1 MVAMMGD
8 ASGFAYAVVDHVGM
22 GETVDDMRAVTVGK
36 HCWGHYEAERSERRK
51 RNREPEAESLRQCRQ
66 HQFGLLRSLQTRA

>member
-1 MVAMMGD
+1 MVSMMGD
-8 ASGFAYAVVDHVGM
+8 ASGFAHAVVDHVSM
-22 GETVDDMRAVTVGK
+22 GETVDGMRAVTVGK
-36 HCWGHYEAERSERRK
+36 HRWGHYEAECSERRK

>member
-8 ASGFAYAVVDHVGM
+8 ASGFAHAVIDHVGM
-22 GETVDDMRAVTVGK
+22 GEAVDGMCAMTVGE
-36 HCWGHYEAERSERRK
+36 HRWGHYEAQCRERRK